1 VDVAA
6 IVMRGRD
13 TRKRRGGDGKEKP
26 MPSLETKRKR
36 GGSGHCAA
44 RDTRNGG
51 EAIGRRNR
59 CLRGYF
65 AC

>member
-26 MPSLETKRKR
+26 MPSFWRRR
-36 GGSGHCAA
+36 GNVEVAA
-44 RDTRNGG
+44 IVLQGTPGT
-51 EAIGRRNR
+51 EGR
-59 CLRGYF
+59 
-65 AC
+65 